1 MKIFINKIM
10 LVADVDVP
18 PSVFDIAEDIAW
30 LSKAGEYAI
39 VNVETALGEFPEDDP
54 LLRPERELLVV
65 VQQAKALGIG
75 DLVFNR
81 VKDAFK

>member
-39 VNVETALGEFPEDDP
+39 VNVETALGELPEDTP
-54 LLRPERELLVV
+54 LLRSERELLVL
-65 VQQAKALGIG
+65 VQQAKSLGIG

-81 VKDAFK
+81 VKEAFK